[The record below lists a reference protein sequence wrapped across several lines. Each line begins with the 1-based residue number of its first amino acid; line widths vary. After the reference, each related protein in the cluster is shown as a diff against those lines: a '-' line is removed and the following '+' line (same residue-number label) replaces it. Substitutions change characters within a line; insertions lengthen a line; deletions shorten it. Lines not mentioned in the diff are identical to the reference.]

1 MECLVTKRKRHE
13 AHVLKNAVLKKEWL
27 QARRQQHLK
36 RPGAAYRIRPSF
48 GVHRNS
54 KEAATEHY
62 ERKYQQKTKTRHPPR
77 SVPHS
82 AISEGHCL
90 NCLLPYSPNHTHQGA
105 CTFHPGFITAMKA
118 GKNRGYKWTCCG
130 RRTAEHRATVDLHT
144 RTGCSSGRTHVT
156 HGEQE
161 DVPLER
167 QKRLS
172 KPITLI
178 SLSVDN
184 HTNIISYLM
193 TYVYIFYPI
202 SCNIIV
208 NS

>member
-1 MECLVTKRKRHE
+1 MMLCDILK
-13 AHVLKNAVLKKEWL
+13 VLKNAVLKKEWL

-62 ERKYQQKTKTRHPPR
+62 ERKYQQKTKTRYIVSYKYVVQSLLICLRHPPR

-105 CTFHPGFITAMKA
+105 CTFHPGFISKSTVITA
-118 GKNRGYKWTCCG
+118 
-130 RRTAEHRATVDLHT
+130 
-144 RTGCSSGRTHVT
+144 
-156 HGEQE
+156 
-161 DVPLER
+161 
-167 QKRLS
+167 
-172 KPITLI
+172 
-178 SLSVDN
+178 
-184 HTNIISYLM
+184 
-193 TYVYIFYPI
+193 
-202 SCNIIV
+202 
-208 NS
+208 